1 MDIRPMNRI
10 FMLSSKKAIGYSFL
24 LIVLISFLYYPKWNK
39 VGVESTLSWDVSGY
53 YWYLPAAF
61 IYKDIK
67 QVAFSQ
73 DILKKYQCTPD
84 FQQAFL
90 HPSGNYVMKYSSG
103 MALQYLPFFAVANA
117 VAAPLGFEADGF
129 SKPYQLAIQIGG
141 LLMCLLGLIFLR
153 KMLLPYFSDK
163 VVSIVILCYAFA
175 TNYLNYAAIDN
186 ALTHNWLFAWYT
198 ILIFLTDRFYKKPG
212 LLKSLGI
219 GVAVGICT
227 LTRPTDIISVLIPLL
242 WAMPSLRPAAIRERG
257 RFIGQH
263 ISLYLAAA
271 IASVLIASIQL
282 FYWKYVTGHW
292 FVYSYG
298 EQSFKWLKPHF
309 YLYMFSARTGW
320 LVYTP
325 IMLFALIGL
334 ITLYKRKLH
343 FWALFLF
350 ILVNTYIVTAW
361 DIWWYGG
368 RAMIQSYPA
377 LAFPF
382 AALIAATDTHKIRRT
397 LLYGV
402 FALFAYYNIWWT
414 HQIHRGQ
421 LVDPYNMT
429 RAYFWAV
436 VGRFKVPEE
445 TKKLY
450 DTRHIFTG
458 VRKDVQELYFNNFD
472 SDTSL
477 IKSGKRFN
485 GTPCEYVTK
494 GREFT
499 QVATVPLQNGAAQ
512 WLRVSA
518 DFKCEFKEWELFSMP
533 QLIVRL
539 KNDDKEVKGYAIRL
553 HRFLDT
559 GDTKNLHIDVK
570 LPNKPFNSVSFCVW
584 NPGSAQDLQ
593 IDNMRAEIY
602 NEE

>member
-1 MDIRPMNRI
+1 
-10 FMLSSKKAIGYSFL
+10 MLSSKTAVGFSFL
-24 LIVLISFLYYPKWNK
+24 CIVLISFFYYPKWNK
-39 VGVESTLSWDVSGY
+39 IGVESTLSWDVSGY
-53 YWYLPAAF
+53 YWYLPAIF
-61 IYKDIK
+61 IYKDLK
-67 QVAFSQ
+67 QVGFSQ
-73 DILKKYQCTPD
+73 EMLKKHQCTPD
-84 FQQAFL
+84 FQQAFK

-103 MALQYLPFFAVANA
+103 MALQYLPFFAVAHA
-117 VAAPLGFEADGF
+117 VAAPMGFEADGF

-141 LLMCLLGLIFLR
+141 LVMCLIGLVFLR

-163 VVSIVILCYAFA
+163 TVSIVVLCYAFA
-175 TNYLNYAAIDN
+175 TNYLNFSAIDN
-186 ALTHNWLFAWYT
+186 ALTHNWLFTWYT
-198 ILIFLTDRFYKKPG
+198 ILIYLTDRFYKKPT
-212 LLKSLGI
+212 LPTALSI
-219 GVAVGICT
+219 GAVVGICT

-242 WAMPSLRPAAIRERG
+242 WAMPSLRLAAIRERG

-325 IMLFALIGL
+325 IMIFALIGL
-334 ITLYKRKLH
+334 VTLYKRKLH

-382 AALIAATDTHKIRRT
+382 AAFVASVDGHKLKRT
-397 LLYGV
+397 LLYAV
-402 FALFAYYNIWWT
+402 FAVFTYYNLWYT

-436 VGRFKVPEE
+436 VGRFNVPEE

-472 SDTSL
+472 SDTTL
-477 IKSGKRFN
+477 IKSGRQFN
-485 GTPCEYVTK
+485 GTPCEFIGQ
-494 GREFT
+494 GRQYT
-499 QVATVPLQNGAAQ
+499 TIYSVQLQNGTAR

-518 DFKCEFKEWELFSMP
+518 DFICEIKEHELFSMP
-533 QLIVRL
+533 QLCIQF
-539 KNDDKEVKGYAIRL
+539 KNGKKDVKGHSIRL
-553 HRFLDT
+553 HRFLES
-559 GDTKNLHIDVK
+559 GGALNLYIDAK
-570 LPNKPFNSVSFCVW
+570 LPGKSFDSVEMYLW
-584 NPGSAQDLQ
+584 NPGSPYELRM
-593 IDNMRAEIY
+593 DNLRAEIY